1 MTPRSIRRAAE
12 RKRMKLERKNQRSLT
27 PDAQPQE
34 EAALEFISERQLLA
48 NRMNA
53 QFSTGPTSPEGRVTS
68 SLNAVKTG
76 LTGRTVLLPSDDAAE
91 YQRHIR
97 AIEAELRPI
106 GAIEREL
113 VQSIADTFWRLRRI
127 SGLEAAIF
135 AQGHVEFEGCF
146 DQYDASLRA
155 GMIELQTFT
164 KYEKQL
170 RNLQLQ
176 EGRLTRRREKEMAEL
191 QKLQQA
197 RKTREAEALE
207 TAAEAN
213 QPFVSAEN
221 GFEFSTARNRT
232 LSRTPLTPVDRSKGD
247 PIPSRV
253 AAICRR

>member
-12 RKRMKLERKNQRSLT
+12 RKRMKLERKNQRSVTPELT
-27 PDAQPQE
+27 PEFELQAHE
-34 EAALEFISERQLLA
+34 EPVPARIANHISERKLLA
-48 NRMNA
+48 NRINA
-53 QFSTGPTSPEGRVTS
+53 QFSTGSSSPEGRATS

-91 YQRHIR
+91 YERHIH
-97 AIEAELRPI
+97 AIEAELRP
-106 GAIEREL
+106 GSAVEREL

-170 RNLQLQ
+170 RNLHIQ
-176 EGRLTRRREKEMAEL
+176 EGRLTRRRERETAEL

-197 RKTREAEALE
+197 RKAREAEALE
-207 TAAEAN
+207 TAAKAN
-213 QPFVSAEN
+213 KAFVPETN
-221 GFEFSTARNRT
+221 GFEFSTADIERCPDASIYPNEAQT
-232 LSRTPLTPVDRSKGD
+232 Q
-247 PIPSRV
+247 
-253 AAICRR
+253 AA